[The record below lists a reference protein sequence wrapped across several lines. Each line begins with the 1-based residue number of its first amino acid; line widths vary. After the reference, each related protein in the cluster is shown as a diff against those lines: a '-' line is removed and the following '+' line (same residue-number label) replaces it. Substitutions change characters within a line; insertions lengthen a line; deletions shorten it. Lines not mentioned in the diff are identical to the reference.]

1 MIYILWGHGTIVAE
15 SVFSNISNNN
25 QLIVVADVADN
36 CFMASSLMW
45 LEAMGLAQRL
55 PDDIKHASTEPEK
68 HARFRLWLW
77 RVADEVEQHSAS
89 LAEAQTW
96 AKVKFSL
103 RGANLVEQDAAA
115 LLSHAFGTN
124 VYVMTDVAKVLDAV
138 QITKYPGMCSQLQF
152 DLAVEL
158 QGFVNELLNACGD
171 IISVAHM
178 QLWFGTM
185 ICTNHPALV

>member
-1 MIYILWGHGTIVAE
+1 MHPGHLLV
-15 SVFSNISNNN
+15 
-25 QLIVVADVADN
+25 QLLLQ
-36 CFMASSLMW
+36 F
-45 LEAMGLAQRL
+45 
-55 PDDIKHASTEPEK
+55 PP
-68 HARFRLWLW
+68 
-77 RVADEVEQHSAS
+77 AS

-138 QITKYPGMCSQLQF
+138 QITKYPGMCSRLQF

-158 QGFVNELLNACGD
+158 QWSVNEL
-171 IISVAHM
+171 
-178 QLWFGTM
+178 
-185 ICTNHPALV
+185 TNFVETSFQ